1 MAGGGG
7 DTIGPAG
14 ERRGGVIRGGRPGS
28 GRAEFCHATARAR
41 IGENPSNWTAKEQGT
56 AVTERN
62 SGTILDG
69 KYEILDRLAAGGM
82 GEIWRAR
89 HVHLQELRVIK
100 ILRADRATD
109 PHALQRFAQ
118 EARIA
123 TQIKHPNVAILY
135 DFSRL
140 PDGSFYMVS
149 EHIEGE
155 HVHQWLKA
163 HGVFPLPL
171 AVDLGIQTLRGL
183 EAIHAAGVIHRD
195 ISPDNMMITRDR
207 RGRYQLKLID
217 LGLAKNLEVQSG
229 LEITQAGI
237 FMGKL
242 MYCSPEQAGAIKD
255 APLDHR
261 SDLYSFAAV
270 LYEMIT
276 GLPPFDSENQH
287 GFVFKRLTEPP
298 MPLIGRNP
306 QVRVPQELNDL
317 VLKGLEKDRER
328 RFPDAI
334 SFLQALVRMA
344 EQLRQVATQ
353 EIEVPAAARGAVRV
367 EAASSPRPAS
377 RSGSVSEL
385 SREERIDLLAQIER
399 AAKKVSES
407 SRLVEL
413 ANQAV
418 VAGRYDDAAGLV
430 TQLEAV
436 APRNPAVA
444 ELRERLAAVG
454 KALAQPAARPQVTPV
469 APPAAV
475 PAPAPAAAPVP
486 PAARPSRTADIVLPA
501 AAQIPTAPAETAAPA
516 APAAPVRPA
525 PAARPAAPEPTAEQR
540 EIAAKSAEAER
551 LLVKYL
557 QENKQSLASFALE
570 TLLELE
576 PHHPRRELFASA
588 IQIMGEERGKMEIA
602 GGILAEGRDALL
614 HGDLAAARKRLEQ
627 LEKSDPTLQLAEA
640 LRASIATAEQ
650 QAASAAAVDRRRENL
665 ESLLESHRLDEA
677 ERELQRLS
685 ATGLAKVS
693 VETYRLRIADI
704 AALAE
709 RDSRAHEFER
719 QYKEKVQA
727 RDWFAARDVVLEF
740 ERAIPDS
747 PRPTLLFN
755 EISRLEEVHRRQQG
769 IEQGVLQLEGYLRQK
784 KRPEAELAF
793 KILLQMDPEYPRR
806 SEFETRIQNMPR

>member
-1 MAGGGG
+1 M
-7 DTIGPAG
+7 
-14 ERRGGVIRGGRPGS
+14 
-28 GRAEFCHATARAR
+28 
-41 IGENPSNWTAKEQGT
+41 
-56 AVTERN
+56 TERN

-155 HVHQWLKA
+155 HVHDWLKTN
-163 HGVFPLPL
+163 GVFPLPL

-207 RGRYQLKLID
+207 RGRYQMKLID
-217 LGLAKNLEVQSG
+217 LGLAKNLEVQAG

-276 GLPPFDSENQH
+276 GKPPFDSENQH

-298 MPLIGRNP
+298 QPLIGRNP

-317 VLKGLEKDRER
+317 VLRGLEKDRDLR
-328 RFPDAI
+328 YPDAL
-334 SFLQALVRMA
+334 SFLQALVHMA

-353 EIEVPAAARGAVRV
+353 EIELPALARSSAKP
-367 EAASSPRPAS
+367 APASSPRPTS
-377 RSGSVSEL
+377 RTGSASEL

-407 SRLVEL
+407 SRLADL
-413 ANQAV
+413 AQQAF
-418 VAGRYDDAAGLV
+418 AARRYDDAAALV
-430 TQLEAV
+430 TQLESV
-436 APRNPAVA
+436 SPRNPAVA
-444 ELRERLAAVG
+444 QLKEQLAEVG
-454 KALAQPAARPQVTPV
+454 KAFSALPAKPGAASRGV
-469 APPAAV
+469 APAPTPAIAPIPV
-475 PAPAPAAAPVP
+475 QSTAAPAPPPAQSTAPAPAP
-486 PAARPSRTADIVLPA
+486 R
-501 AAQIPTAPAETAAPA
+501 
-516 APAAPVRPA
+516 AAPVRPVHT
-525 PAARPAAPEPTAEQR
+525 EPTTEQR
-540 EIAAKSAEAER
+540 EHAAKVAEAER

-570 TLLELE
+570 TLVELD
-576 PHHPRRELFASA
+576 PHHPRRDLFARA
-588 IQIMGEERGKMEIA
+588 VGIMGEERGKMEIA
-602 GGILAEGRDALL
+602 GAILAEGRDAVL
-614 HGDLAAARKRLEQ
+614 HGDLVAARRKLDQ
-627 LEKSDPTLQLAEA
+627 LEKSDPTLQLSEA
-640 LRASIATAEQ
+640 LRTSIQSAEH
-650 QAASAAAVDRRRENL
+650 QAASDAAVDRRRDNL
-665 ESLLESHRLDEA
+665 ESLLEAHRLEEA
-677 ERELQRLS
+677 ERELVRLS

-693 VETYRLRIADI
+693 VENYRLRIADI

-709 RDSRAHEFER
+709 RESKSQEFER
-719 QYKEKVQA
+719 LYKEKVQA
-727 RDWFAARDVVLEF
+727 RDWYAARNVVLDF
-740 ERAIPDS
+740 GRTVPDS

-769 IEQGVLQLEGYLRQK
+769 IEQGVLQLENFLRLK
-784 KRPEAELAF
+784 KRAEAELAF
-793 KILLQMDPEYPRR
+793 KIVLQMDPDYPRR
-806 SEFETRIQNMPR
+806 AEFEARIQSLLR

>member
-1 MAGGGG
+1 M
-7 DTIGPAG
+7 
-14 ERRGGVIRGGRPGS
+14 
-28 GRAEFCHATARAR
+28 
-41 IGENPSNWTAKEQGT
+41 
-56 AVTERN
+56 TERN

-155 HVHQWLKA
+155 NVHEWLKA

-171 AVDLGIQTLRGL
+171 AVDLGIQALRGL

-207 RGRYQLKLID
+207 RGRYQMKLID
-217 LGLAKNLEVQSG
+217 LGLAKNLEVQAG

-276 GLPPFDSENQH
+276 GKPPFDSENQH

-298 MPLIGRNP
+298 QPLIGRNP

-317 VLKGLEKDRER
+317 VLRGLEKDRELR
-328 RFPDAI
+328 YPDAL
-334 SFLQALVRMA
+334 SFLQALVHMA

-353 EIEVPAAARGAVRV
+353 EIELPAVARSSAKP
-367 EAASSPRPAS
+367 APASSPRPTS
-377 RSGSVSEL
+377 RSGSASEL

-407 SRLVEL
+407 SRLADL
-413 ANQAV
+413 AKQAF
-418 VAGRYDDAAGLV
+418 AARRYDDAAALV

-436 APRNPAVA
+436 SPRNPAVA
-444 ELRERLAAVG
+444 QLKAQLAEVG
-454 KALAQPAARPQVTPV
+454 KAFSALPAKPGAAARGVT
-469 APPAAV
+469 
-475 PAPAPAAAPVP
+475 PAPAPLAERAVAPT
-486 PAARPSRTADIVLPA
+486 PAPLPV
-501 AAQIPTAPAETAAPA
+501 PTAPLASIAPITPIPVQPIAAPR
-516 APAAPVRPA
+516 AAPVRPV
-525 PAARPAAPEPTAEQR
+525 PTEPTTEQR
-540 EIAAKSAEAER
+540 EHAAKVAEAER

-570 TLLELE
+570 TLVELD
-576 PHHPRRELFASA
+576 PHHPRRDLFARA
-588 IQIMGEERGKMEIA
+588 VGIMGEERGKMEIA
-602 GGILAEGRDALL
+602 GAILAEGRDAVL
-614 HGDLAAARKRLEQ
+614 HGDLVAARRKLDQ
-627 LEKSDPTLQLAEA
+627 LEKSDPTLQLSEA
-640 LRASIATAEQ
+640 LRNSIQSAEH
-650 QAASAAAVDRRRENL
+650 QAASDAAVDRRRDNL
-665 ESLLESHRLDEA
+665 ESLLEARRLEEA
-677 ERELQRLS
+677 ERELARLS

-693 VETYRLRIADI
+693 VENYRLRIADI

-709 RDSRAHEFER
+709 RESKSQEFER
-719 QYKEKVQA
+719 LYKEKVQA
-727 RDWFAARDVVLEF
+727 KDWYAARNVVLDFGRTVPE
-740 ERAIPDS
+740 S

-769 IEQGVLQLEGYLRQK
+769 IEQGVLQLENFLRLR
-784 KRPEAELAF
+784 KRAEAELAF
-793 KILLQMDPEYPRR
+793 KIVLQMDPEYPRR
-806 SEFETRIQNMPR
+806 AEFEARIHNLLR

>member
-1 MAGGGG
+1 M
-7 DTIGPAG
+7 
-14 ERRGGVIRGGRPGS
+14 
-28 GRAEFCHATARAR
+28 
-41 IGENPSNWTAKEQGT
+41 
-56 AVTERN
+56 TERN

-155 HVHQWLKA
+155 HVHDWLKT

-207 RGRYQLKLID
+207 RGRYQMKLID
-217 LGLAKNLEVQSG
+217 LGLAKNLEAQAG

-276 GLPPFDSENQH
+276 GKPPFDSENQH

-298 MPLIGRNP
+298 QPLIGRNP

-317 VLKGLEKDRER
+317 VLRGLEKDREL
-328 RFPDAI
+328 RFPDALT
-334 SFLQALVRMA
+334 FLQALVRMA

-353 EIEVPAAARGAVRV
+353 EIPLPALAKGVVKPAPT
-367 EAASSPRPAS
+367 SSPRPAS
-377 RSGSVSEL
+377 RPGSASEL
-385 SREERIDLLAQIER
+385 SREERIDLLAQIDR
-399 AAKKVSES
+399 AAKKVSEA
-407 SRLVEL
+407 SRLADL
-413 ANQAV
+413 ARQAF
-418 VAGRYDDAAGLV
+418 AARRYDDAAGLV
-430 TQLEAV
+430 TQLESV

-444 ELRERLAAVG
+444 ELKEQLAEVG
-454 KALAQPAARPQVTPV
+454 KAFSTPSARPAAPAPLPATAVTAATVTPAAAAV
-469 APPAAV
+469 PPPAA
-475 PAPAPAAAPVP
+475 PAPLAP
-486 PAARPSRTADIVLPA
+486 ARPSRTAEIEVPVRPA
-501 AAQIPTAPAETAAPA
+501 AAPA
-516 APAAPVRPA
+516 AAAPSAPA
-525 PAARPAAPEPTAEQR
+525 PPAIRPLPSRPVPAELSTEER
-540 EIAAKSAEAER
+540 ERAAKIAEAER

-557 QENKQSLASFALE
+557 QENRQSLASFALE
-570 TLLELE
+570 TLVELD
-576 PHHPRRELFASA
+576 PQHPRRDLFASA
-588 IQIMGEERGKMEIA
+588 IQIMGEERGAMEIA
-602 GGILAEGRDALL
+602 GAILKEGQDAVL
-614 HGDLAAARKRLEQ
+614 HGDLVVARRKLEQ
-627 LEKSDPTLQLAEA
+627 LEKADPTTQLAES
-640 LRASIATAEQ
+640 LRSAIQGAEQ
-650 QAASAAAVDRRRENL
+650 TAATDAALGRRRDNL

-685 ATGLAKVS
+685 ASGLAKVS

-709 RDSRAHEFER
+709 RDAKAQEFER
-719 QYKEKVQA
+719 LYKEKVQA
-727 RDWFAARDVVLEF
+727 RDWYAARDVVLEF
-740 ERAIPDS
+740 ERSIPDS
-747 PRPTLLFN
+747 PRPTLLYN

-769 IEQGVLQLEGYLRQK
+769 IEQGVQQLETFLRQK
-784 KRPEAELAF
+784 KRAEAELAF
-793 KILLQMDPEYPRR
+793 KILLQMDPGYPRR
-806 SEFETRIQNMPR
+806 AEFENRIQSLPR

>member
-1 MAGGGG
+1 M
-7 DTIGPAG
+7 
-14 ERRGGVIRGGRPGS
+14 
-28 GRAEFCHATARAR
+28 
-41 IGENPSNWTAKEQGT
+41 N
-56 AVTERN
+56 ERN

-155 HVHQWLKA
+155 HVHDWLKT
-163 HGVFPLPL
+163 HGVFPVPL

-207 RGRYQLKLID
+207 RGRYSVKLID
-217 LGLAKNLEVQSG
+217 LGLAKTLEVQAG

-276 GLPPFDSENQH
+276 GKPPFDSENQH

-298 MPLIGRNP
+298 QPLIGRNP
-306 QVRVPQELNDL
+306 QVKVPQELNDL
-317 VLKGLEKDRER
+317 VLKGLEKDRELR
-328 RFPDAI
+328 YPDAL
-334 SFLQALVRMA
+334 SFLQALVRIA

-353 EIEVPAAARGAVRV
+353 EIEVPPGAKSPRPAVP
-367 EAASSPRPAS
+367 APQSSPRPTS
-377 RSGSVSEL
+377 RSGSSNEL

-407 SRLVEL
+407 SRLADL
-413 ANQAV
+413 ATQAF
-418 VAGRYDDAAGLV
+418 AGRRYDDAAALV

-436 APRNPAVA
+436 SPRNPKVAQLKDQLAEVGKTLSPAPERPVAARERAVA
-444 ELRERLAAVG
+444 ESAPPPAA
-454 KALAQPAARPQVTPV
+454 APAARQ
-469 APPAAV
+469 APSP
-475 PAPAPAAAPVP
+475 PAPAPAPAPPASPSPAPRAAP
-486 PAARPSRTADIVLPA
+486 ARPSP
-501 AAQIPTAPAETAAPA
+501 
-516 APAAPVRPA
+516 
-525 PAARPAAPEPTAEQR
+525 PEPSVAER
-540 EIAAKSAEAER
+540 EQAAKIAEAER

-570 TLLELE
+570 TLLELD
-576 PHHPRRELFASA
+576 PYHPRRDLFARA
-588 IQIMGEERGKMEIA
+588 VNIMGEERGKMEIA
-602 GGILAEGRDALL
+602 RAILSEGRDAVL
-614 HGDLAAARKRLEQ
+614 HGDLAAARRRLEQ
-627 LEKSDPTLQLAEA
+627 LEKSDPTLQLSEA
-640 LRASIATAEQ
+640 LRSSIQTAEQ
-650 QAASAAAVDRRRENL
+650 QAASDAAVDRRRENL
-665 ESLLESHRLDEA
+665 EALLESHRLDEA
-677 ERELQRLS
+677 EKELARLS
-685 ATGLAKVS
+685 ATGLARVS
-693 VETYRLRIADI
+693 VENYRLRIADI

-709 RDSRAHEFER
+709 RDAKAHEFER
-719 QYKEKVQA
+719 LYKEKIQA
-727 RDWFAARDVVLEF
+727 KDWYAARNVVLDF
-740 ERAIPDS
+740 ERTIPDS

-755 EISRLEEVHRRQQG
+755 EVSRLEDVHRRQQG
-769 IEQGVLQLEGYLRQK
+769 IEQGVQQLEGFLRLK
-784 KRPEAELAF
+784 KRAEAELAF
-793 KILLQMDPEYPRR
+793 KILVQMDPEYARR
-806 SEFETRIQNMPR
+806 AEFESRISNLPR

>member
-1 MAGGGG
+1 M
-7 DTIGPAG
+7 
-14 ERRGGVIRGGRPGS
+14 
-28 GRAEFCHATARAR
+28 
-41 IGENPSNWTAKEQGT
+41 
-56 AVTERN
+56 TERN

-155 HVHQWLKA
+155 HVHDWLKT

-207 RGRYQLKLID
+207 RGRYQVKLID
-217 LGLAKNLEVQSG
+217 LGLAKNLEAQAG

-276 GLPPFDSENQH
+276 GRPPFDSENQH

-298 MPLIGRNP
+298 IPLIGRNP

-334 SFLQALVRMA
+334 TFLQALVRMA
-344 EQLRQVATQ
+344 EALRQVATQ
-353 EIEVPAAARGAVRV
+353 EIEVPSAARIAARI
-367 EAASSPRPAS
+367 EPASSPRPTS
-377 RSGSVSEL
+377 RTGSASEL

-407 SRLVEL
+407 SRLAEL
-413 ANQAV
+413 ATQAFA
-418 VAGRYDDAAGLV
+418 AGRYDDAAGLV
-430 TQLEAV
+430 TQLESV

-444 ELRERLAAVG
+444 QLREQLAAVG
-454 KALAQPAARPQVTPV
+454 KALATPAARP
-469 APPAAV
+469 APAAPAV
-475 PAPAPAAAPVP
+475 AATAAAPAPAPP
-486 PAARPSRTADIVLPA
+486 RPSRTADTVLP
-501 AAQIPTAPAETAAPA
+501 TSAPVAPVAVAAPA
-516 APAAPVRPA
+516 APPARPV
-525 PAARPAAPEPTAEQR
+525 PAARPAPAEPTAEQR
-540 EIAAKSAEAER
+540 ELAAKAAEAER

-570 TLLELE
+570 TLLEIE
-576 PHHPRRELFASA
+576 PHHPRRDLFASA

-602 GGILAEGRDALL
+602 GGILAEGRDAVL
-614 HGDLAAARKRLEQ
+614 HGDLAAARKKLEQ
-627 LEKSDPTLQLAEA
+627 LEKSDPTLQLSEA
-640 LRASIATAEQ
+640 LRASILTAEQ
-650 QAASAAAVDRRRENL
+650 QAASVAAVDRRRDNL
-665 ESLLESHRLDEA
+665 ETLLDAHRLDEA

-709 RDSRAHEFER
+709 RDSKAHDFER

-727 RDWFAARDVVLEF
+727 RDWYAARDIVLEF

-769 IEQGVLQLEGYLRQK
+769 IEQGVQQLEGYLRLK
-784 KRPEAELAF
+784 KRAEAELAF

-806 SEFETRIQNMPR
+806 SEFETRIQNLPR

>member
-1 MAGGGG
+1 M
-7 DTIGPAG
+7 
-14 ERRGGVIRGGRPGS
+14 
-28 GRAEFCHATARAR
+28 
-41 IGENPSNWTAKEQGT
+41 
-56 AVTERN
+56 TERN

-155 HVHQWLKA
+155 HVHDWLKT

-207 RGRYQLKLID
+207 RGRYQMKLID
-217 LGLAKNLEVQSG
+217 LGLAKNLEAQAG

-276 GLPPFDSENQH
+276 GKPPFDSENQH

-298 MPLIGRNP
+298 IPLIGRNP
-306 QVRVPQELNDL
+306 QLRVPQELNDL
-317 VLKGLEKDRER
+317 VLKGLEKDREL

-334 SFLQALVRMA
+334 TFLQALVRMA

-353 EIEVPAAARGAVRV
+353 EIEVPAGVRSAARPPAS
-367 EAASSPRPAS
+367 SSPRPTS
-377 RSGSVSEL
+377 RTGSASEL

-407 SRLVEL
+407 SRLAEL
-413 ANQAV
+413 ASQAFA
-418 VAGRYDDAAGLV
+418 AGRYDDAAGLV
-430 TQLEAV
+430 TQLESV

-444 ELRERLAAVG
+444 RLKEQLADVG
-454 KALAQPAARPQVTPV
+454 RGLKAPAAKPPS
-469 APPAAV
+469 APPA
-475 PAPAPAAAPVP
+475 PPAPAAASAP
-486 PAARPSRTADIVLPA
+486 ARPSRTADIALPPPVTPA
-501 AAQIPTAPAETAAPA
+501 VPPAPAVRTPPA
-516 APAAPVRPA
+516 RPA
-525 PAARPAAPEPTAEQR
+525 PAEPTSEQR
-540 EIAAKSAEAER
+540 EHAAKAAEAER

-570 TLLELE
+570 TLIELE

-588 IQIMGEERGKMEIA
+588 IRIMGEERGKMEIA
-602 GGILAEGRDALL
+602 GAILAEGRDALL
-614 HGDLAAARKRLEQ
+614 HGDLAAARKKLEQ
-627 LEKSDPTLQLAEA
+627 LEKSDPTLQLSEA
-640 LRASIATAEQ
+640 LRASIQTAEQ
-650 QAASAAAVDRRRENL
+650 QAATEAALDRRRENL
-665 ESLLESHRLDEA
+665 EALLESHRLEEA
-677 ERELQRLS
+677 ERELARLS
-685 ATGLAKVS
+685 SSGLARVS
-693 VETYRLRIADI
+693 VENYRLRIADI

-709 RDSRAHEFER
+709 RDSKSHEFER
-719 QYKEKVQA
+719 AYKEKVQA
-727 RDWFAARDVVLEF
+727 RDWYAAREIVLEF

-769 IEQGVLQLEGYLRQK
+769 IEQGVQQLENYLRLK
-784 KRPEAELAF
+784 KRSEAELAF

-806 SEFETRIQNMPR
+806 AEFETRIQSLPR

>member
-1 MAGGGG
+1 MT
-7 DTIGPAG
+7 D
-14 ERRGGVIRGGRPGS
+14 
-28 GRAEFCHATARAR
+28 
-41 IGENPSNWTAKEQGT
+41 
-56 AVTERN
+56 RN

-155 HVHQWLKA
+155 HVHEWLKA
-163 HGVFPLPL
+163 RGVFPLPL

-207 RGRYQLKLID
+207 RGRYQMKLID
-217 LGLAKNLEVQSG
+217 LGLAKNLEANSS

-276 GLPPFDSENQH
+276 GKPPFDSENQH
-287 GFVFKRLTEPP
+287 GFVFKRLTEPAQ
-298 MPLIGRNP
+298 PLIGRNP
-306 QVRVPQELNDL
+306 DVRVPHALNEL
-317 VLKGLEKDRER
+317 VLRGLEKDRDKR
-328 RFPDAI
+328 YPDAI
-334 SFLQALVRMA
+334 SFLHALVHIA

-353 EIEVPAAARGAVRV
+353 EVDIPAAMRNARPPGAVSPPAPA
-367 EAASSPRPAS
+367 ESASPPRDSS
-377 RSGSVSEL
+377 RSGSASEL

-399 AAKKVSES
+399 AARKVSES
-407 SRLVEL
+407 ARLAEL
-413 ANQAV
+413 AGQAFA
-418 VAGRYDDAAGLV
+418 AGRYDDAATLV
-430 TQLEAV
+430 SQLEAV
-436 APRNPAVA
+436 SPRNPAVA
-444 ELRERLAAVG
+444 QIREQLARLG
-454 KALAQPAARPQVTPV
+454 RTPLS
-469 APPAAV
+469 PYD
-475 PAPAPAAAPVP
+475 APAAGSSTPVP
-486 PAARPSRTADIVLPA
+486 PAVAAAIRPA
-501 AAQIPTAPAETAAPA
+501 AAQPSALVFSPA
-516 APAAPVRPA
+516 AIPPTTASRVAPGRPVQ
-525 PAARPAAPEPTAEQR
+525 PELSVEER
-540 EIAAKSAEAER
+540 ELAAKVSEAEK

-570 TLLELE
+570 TLVELS
-576 PHHPRRELFASA
+576 PHHPRRELFERA
-588 IQIMGEERGKMEIA
+588 IGIMGEERGKLKIA
-602 GGILAEGRDALL
+602 SALLAEGRDAVLR
-614 HGDLAAARKRLEQ
+614 GDLTAARRKLEQ
-627 LEKSDPTLQLAEA
+627 LEKSDPTSQLSEA
-640 LRASIATAEQ
+640 LRSAIQSAEDV
-650 QAASAAAVDRRRENL
+650 AASVAAVDRRRDNL
-665 ESLLESHRLDEA
+665 ETLMDSHRLDEA
-677 ERELQRLS
+677 ERELERLS

-704 AALAE
+704 ASLAE
-709 RDSRAHEFER
+709 RDVKAQEFER
-719 QYKEKVQA
+719 LYKEKVQA
-727 RDWFAARDVVLEF
+727 RDWYAARDVVLDF

-769 IEQGVLQLEGYLRQK
+769 IEQGVQQLEHFLRQK
-784 KRPEAELAF
+784 RRPEAELAF
-793 KILLQMDPEYPRR
+793 KILVQMDPAYARR
-806 SEFETRIQNMPR
+806 AEFESRIASLPR

>member
-1 MAGGGG
+1 M
-7 DTIGPAG
+7 
-14 ERRGGVIRGGRPGS
+14 
-28 GRAEFCHATARAR
+28 
-41 IGENPSNWTAKEQGT
+41 
-56 AVTERN
+56 TERN

-109 PHALQRFAQ
+109 PHALQRVAQ

-155 HVHQWLKA
+155 NVHEWLKA

-171 AVDLGIQTLRGL
+171 AVDLGIQALRGL

-207 RGRYQLKLID
+207 RGRYQMKLID
-217 LGLAKNLEVQSG
+217 LGLAKNLEVQAG

-276 GLPPFDSENQH
+276 GKPPFDSENQH

-298 MPLIGRNP
+298 QPLIGRNP

-317 VLKGLEKDRER
+317 VLRGLEKDREL
-328 RFPDAI
+328 RFPDALT
-334 SFLQALVRMA
+334 FLQALVRMA

-353 EIEVPAAARGAVRV
+353 EIELPGLAKGPAKPQPT
-367 EAASSPRPAS
+367 SSPRPTT
-377 RSGSVSEL
+377 RSGSASEL
-385 SREERIDLLAQIER
+385 SREERSDLLAQIER

-407 SRLVEL
+407 SRLADL
-413 ANQAV
+413 ATQAF
-418 VAGRYDDAAGLV
+418 AAQRYDDAAALV
-430 TQLEAV
+430 TQLESV

-444 ELRERLAAVG
+444 QLKEQLAEVG
-454 KALAQPAARPQVTPV
+454 KGLSLQPSRK
-469 APPAAV
+469 
-475 PAPAPAAAPVP
+475 APAPAALPVAPTP
-486 PAARPSRTADIVLPA
+486 PRPSRTAEIDVPPRPA
-501 AAQIPTAPAETAAPA
+501 AAAAAVAPPAPEPAVSAAPA
-516 APAAPVRPA
+516 VRAPAPRPVQA
-525 PAARPAAPEPTAEQR
+525 EPTTEQR
-540 EIAAKSAEAER
+540 EHAAKVAEAER

-557 QENKQSLASFALE
+557 QENKQSLAAFALE
-570 TLLELE
+570 TLVELDSH
-576 PHHPRRELFASA
+576 PPRRELFASA
-588 IQIMGEERGKMEIA
+588 IRIMGEERGKMEIA
-602 GGILAEGRDALL
+602 GAILAEGRDALL
-614 HGDLAAARKRLEQ
+614 HSDLVAARRKLEQ
-627 LEKSDPTLQLAEA
+627 LEKADPTMQLAEA
-640 LRASIATAEQ
+640 LRNSIETAEQ
-650 QAASAAAVDRRRENL
+650 QAASVAAVDRRRDNL
-665 ESLLESHRLDEA
+665 ESLLESHRLEEA
-677 ERELQRLS
+677 ERELARLS

-693 VETYRLRIADI
+693 VESYRLRIADI
-704 AALAE
+704 AALAA
-709 RDSRAHEFER
+709 RDARAQEFER
-719 QYKEKVQA
+719 AYKEKVQA
-727 RDWFAARDVVLEF
+727 RDWYAARDIVLDF
-740 ERAIPDS
+740 EHSIPDS

-769 IEQGVLQLEGYLRQK
+769 IEQGVQQLENYLRLK
-784 KRPEAELAF
+784 KRAEAELAF
-793 KILLQMDPEYPRR
+793 KIVLQMDPEYPRR
-806 SEFETRIQNMPR
+806 AEFENRIQSLPR

>member
-1 MAGGGG
+1 M
-7 DTIGPAG
+7 
-14 ERRGGVIRGGRPGS
+14 
-28 GRAEFCHATARAR
+28 
-41 IGENPSNWTAKEQGT
+41 
-56 AVTERN
+56 TERN

-82 GEIWRAR
+82 GEVWRAR
-89 HVHLQELRVIK
+89 HVHLHELRVIK

-155 HVHQWLKA
+155 NVHEWLKA

-195 ISPDNMMITRDR
+195 ISPDNLMITRDR
-207 RGRYQLKLID
+207 RGRYMTKLID
-217 LGLAKNLEVQSG
+217 LGLAKNLEVQAG

-276 GLPPFDSENQH
+276 GKPPFDSENQH

-298 MPLIGRNP
+298 QPLIGRNP

-328 RFPDAI
+328 RYPDAI
-334 SFLQALVRMA
+334 SFLQALVQMA
-344 EQLRQVATQ
+344 ERLRQVATQ
-353 EIEVPAAARGAVRV
+353 EIELPALAKSPAKSPAKAAPT
-367 EAASSPRPAS
+367 SSPRPTS
-377 RSGSVSEL
+377 RSGSSSEL
-385 SREERIDLLAQIER
+385 SREERIDLLAQIDR
-399 AAKKVSES
+399 AAKKVSETT
-407 SRLVEL
+407 RLADL
-413 ANQAV
+413 ATQAF
-418 VAGRYDDAAGLV
+418 ANRRYDDAAAFV
-430 TQLEAV
+430 IQLESV
-436 APRNPAVA
+436 SPRNPAVA
-444 ELRERLAAVG
+444 LLKSQLAGVG
-454 KALAQPAARPQVTPV
+454 KAIAPARSAA
-469 APPAAV
+469 APPIG
-475 PAPAPAAAPVP
+475 APAPAAAPAPVSP
-486 PAARPSRTADIVLPA
+486 
-501 AAQIPTAPAETAAPA
+501 APAPQSPAPRAAPA
-516 APAAPVRPA
+516 RPA
-525 PAARPAAPEPTAEQR
+525 PPEPTVAQR
-540 EIAAKSAEAER
+540 EQAAKAAEAER

-557 QENKQSLASFALE
+557 QENKQSLAAFALE
-570 TLLELE
+570 TLVELD
-576 PHHPRRELFASA
+576 PYHPRRELFARA
-588 IQIMGEERGKMEIA
+588 INIMGEEREKMEIA
-602 GGILAEGRDALL
+602 GSILAEGRDAVL
-614 HGDLAAARKRLEQ
+614 HGDLQAARRKLEQ
-627 LEKSDPTLQLAEA
+627 LEKSDPTLQLSEA
-640 LRASIATAEQ
+640 LRTSIQSAEQ
-650 QAASAAAVDRRRENL
+650 QAASVAAVDRRRDNL
-665 ESLLESHRLDEA
+665 ETLLEAHRLEEA
-677 ERELQRLS
+677 ERELARLS

-709 RDSRAHEFER
+709 REAKAQEFER
-719 QYKEKVQA
+719 LYKEKVQA
-727 RDWFAARDVVLEF
+727 RDWYAARDIVLDF
-740 ERAIPDS
+740 ERSIPDS

-769 IEQGVLQLEGYLRQK
+769 IEQGVQQLENYLRQK

-793 KILLQMDPEYPRR
+793 KILVQMDPEYARR
-806 SEFETRIQNMPR
+806 AEFEKRISTLPR

>member
-1 MAGGGG
+1 M
-7 DTIGPAG
+7 
-14 ERRGGVIRGGRPGS
+14 
-28 GRAEFCHATARAR
+28 
-41 IGENPSNWTAKEQGT
+41 
-56 AVTERN
+56 TERN

-155 HVHQWLKA
+155 HVHDWLKT

-207 RGRYQLKLID
+207 RGRYLMKLID
-217 LGLAKNLEVQSG
+217 LGLAKNLEAQAG

-276 GLPPFDSENQH
+276 GRPPFDSENQH

-298 MPLIGRNP
+298 QPLIGRNP
-306 QVRVPQELNDL
+306 AVRVPQELNDL
-317 VLKGLEKDRER
+317 VLKGLEKDRDL
-328 RFPDAI
+328 RFPDALT
-334 SFLQALVRMA
+334 FLQALVKMA

-353 EIEVPAAARGAVRV
+353 EIEVPAAVRS
-367 EAASSPRPAS
+367 AAKLPPSSSPRPTS
-377 RSGSVSEL
+377 RTGSASEL

-407 SRLVEL
+407 SRLADL
-413 ANQAV
+413 ATQAF
-418 VAGRYDDAAGLV
+418 AARRYDDAAALV
-430 TQLEAV
+430 TQLEAI
-436 APRNPAVA
+436 APRNPTVA
-444 ELRERLAAVG
+444 QLREQLADVG
-454 KALAQPAARPQVTPV
+454 KGLSTPPGSAARPAT
-469 APPAAV
+469 
-475 PAPAPAAAPVP
+475 PAPAPPTP
-486 PAARPSRTADIVLPA
+486 PRPSRTADIVVPPPA
-501 AAQIPTAPAETAAPA
+501 APASVAAAAPA
-516 APAAPVRPA
+516 APAAPAP
-525 PAARPAAPEPTAEQR
+525 PAARPAPARPGPAEPTPEQR
-540 EIAAKSAEAER
+540 ELAAKSAEAER

-570 TLLELE
+570 TLIELE

-588 IQIMGEERGKMEIA
+588 IKIMGEERGKMEIA
-602 GGILAEGRDALL
+602 GAILSEGRDAVL
-614 HGDLAAARKRLEQ
+614 HGDLTAARRKLEQ
-627 LEKSDPTLQLAEA
+627 LEKSDPTMQLSEA
-640 LRASIATAEQ
+640 LRASIQTAEQ
-650 QAASAAAVDRRRENL
+650 QAASVAAVDRRRDNL
-665 ESLLESHRLDEA
+665 ESLLEAHRLEEA

-709 RDSRAHEFER
+709 RDAKAQEFER
-719 QYKEKVQA
+719 AYKEKVQA
-727 RDWFAARDVVLEF
+727 RNWYAARDIVLEF
-740 ERAIPDS
+740 ERTIPDS

-769 IEQGVLQLEGYLRQK
+769 IEQGVQQLEGYLRQK
-784 KRPEAELAF
+784 KRSEAELAL

-806 SEFETRIQNMPR
+806 AEFEGKIQSLPR

>member
-1 MAGGGG
+1 M
-7 DTIGPAG
+7 
-14 ERRGGVIRGGRPGS
+14 
-28 GRAEFCHATARAR
+28 
-41 IGENPSNWTAKEQGT
+41 
-56 AVTERN
+56 TERN

-155 HVHQWLKA
+155 HVHDWLKT

-207 RGRYQLKLID
+207 RGRYQMKLID
-217 LGLAKNLEVQSG
+217 LGLAKNLEAQAG

-276 GLPPFDSENQH
+276 GKPPFDSENQH

-298 MPLIGRNP
+298 IPLIGRNP

-317 VLKGLEKDRER
+317 VLKGLEKDREL

-334 SFLQALVRMA
+334 TFLQALVRMA

-353 EIEVPAAARGAVRV
+353 EIEVPAGVRSAARPPAS
-367 EAASSPRPAS
+367 SSPRPTS
-377 RSGSVSEL
+377 RTGSASEL

-407 SRLVEL
+407 SRLAEL
-413 ANQAV
+413 ASQAFA
-418 VAGRYDDAAGLV
+418 AGRYDDAAGLV
-430 TQLEAV
+430 TQLESV

-444 ELRERLAAVG
+444 RLKEQLADVG
-454 KALAQPAARPQVTPV
+454 RGLQAPAAKPPS
-469 APPAAV
+469 AP
-475 PAPAPAAAPVP
+475 PAPAPAAAPAP
-486 PAARPSRTADIVLPA
+486 ARPSRTADIVLPPPVTPA
-501 AAQIPTAPAETAAPA
+501 VAPAPA
-516 APAAPVRPA
+516 VRTPPARPA
-525 PAARPAAPEPTAEQR
+525 PAEPTSEQR
-540 EIAAKSAEAER
+540 EHAAKAAEAER

-570 TLLELE
+570 TLIELE

-588 IQIMGEERGKMEIA
+588 IRIMGEERGKMEIA
-602 GGILAEGRDALL
+602 GAILAEGRDALL
-614 HGDLAAARKRLEQ
+614 HGDLAAARKKLEQ
-627 LEKSDPTLQLAEA
+627 LEKSDPTLQLSEA
-640 LRASIATAEQ
+640 LRASIQTAEQ
-650 QAASAAAVDRRRENL
+650 QAATEAALDRRRENL
-665 ESLLESHRLDEA
+665 EALLESHRLEEA
-677 ERELQRLS
+677 ERELARLS
-685 ATGLAKVS
+685 SSGLARVS
-693 VETYRLRIADI
+693 VENYRLRIADI

-709 RDSRAHEFER
+709 RDSKSHEFER
-719 QYKEKVQA
+719 AYKEKVQA
-727 RDWFAARDVVLEF
+727 RDWYAAREIVLEF

-769 IEQGVLQLEGYLRQK
+769 IEQGVQQLENYLRLK
-784 KRPEAELAF
+784 KRSEAELAF

-806 SEFETRIQNMPR
+806 AEFETRIQSLPR

>member
-1 MAGGGG
+1 M
-7 DTIGPAG
+7 
-14 ERRGGVIRGGRPGS
+14 
-28 GRAEFCHATARAR
+28 
-41 IGENPSNWTAKEQGT
+41 
-56 AVTERN
+56 TERN

-155 HVHQWLKA
+155 HVHDWLKT

-207 RGRYQLKLID
+207 RGRYQVKLID
-217 LGLAKNLEVQSG
+217 LGLAKNLEAAAG

-276 GLPPFDSENQH
+276 GRPPFDSENQH

-298 MPLIGRNP
+298 QPLIGRNP
-306 QVRVPQELNDL
+306 AVRVPQELNAI
-317 VLKGLEKDRER
+317 VLRGLEKDREL
-328 RFPDAI
+328 RFPDAL
-334 SFLQALVRMA
+334 SFLQALVHMA

-353 EIEVPAAARGAVRV
+353 EIEVPPAVRS
-367 EAASSPRPAS
+367 AAKAQAQAHALAQGQPTSSPRPTT
-377 RSGSVSEL
+377 RTGSASEL

-407 SRLVEL
+407 SRLAEL
-413 ANQAV
+413 ASQAFA
-418 VAGRYDDAAGLV
+418 AGRYDDAAGLV

-444 ELRERLAAVG
+444 QLKEQLAEVG
-454 KALAQPAARPQVTPV
+454 RGLSLSPTRS
-469 APPAAV
+469 
-475 PAPAPAAAPVP
+475 APAPSAAPIAPTP
-486 PAARPSRTADIVLPA
+486 PRPSRTADSGVLPRPPA
-501 AAQIPTAPAETAAPA
+501 AAPDPSPAPTAPAPVRAAPA
-516 APAAPVRPA
+516 RPIPA
-525 PAARPAAPEPTAEQR
+525 EPTIEQR
-540 EIAAKSAEAER
+540 EHAAKVAEAER

-557 QENKQSLASFALE
+557 QENKQSLAGFALE
-570 TLLELE
+570 TLVELD
-576 PHHPRRELFASA
+576 PHHPRRELFGSA
-588 IQIMGEERGKMEIA
+588 IKIMGEERGKMEIA
-602 GGILAEGRDALL
+602 GAILTEGRDALL
-614 HGDLAAARKRLEQ
+614 HGDLSAARRKLEQ
-627 LEKSDPTLQLAEA
+627 LEKSDPTLQLSDA
-640 LRASIATAEQ
+640 LRASIETAEQ
-650 QAASAAAVDRRRENL
+650 QAASDAAVDRRRENL
-665 ESLLESHRLDEA
+665 ESLLQNHRLDEA

-685 ATGLAKVS
+685 TTGLAKVS
-693 VETYRLRIADI
+693 VENYRLRIADI

-709 RDSRAHEFER
+709 REARSHDFER
-719 QYKEKVQA
+719 QYREKVQA
-727 RDWFAARDVVLEF
+727 RDWYAARDVVLDF
-740 ERAIPDS
+740 ERAVPDS
-747 PRPTLLFN
+747 PRPALLFN

-769 IEQGVLQLEGYLRQK
+769 IEQGVMQLENFLRLR
-784 KRPEAELAF
+784 KRADAELAF
-793 KILLQMDPEYPRR
+793 KIVLQMDPEYPRR
-806 SEFETRIQNMPR
+806 AEFESRIHSLPR

>member
-1 MAGGGG
+1 M
-7 DTIGPAG
+7 
-14 ERRGGVIRGGRPGS
+14 
-28 GRAEFCHATARAR
+28 
-41 IGENPSNWTAKEQGT
+41 
-56 AVTERN
+56 TERN

-155 HVHQWLKA
+155 HVHDWLKA
-163 HGVFPLPL
+163 RGVFPLPL

-195 ISPDNMMITRDR
+195 ISPDNLMITRDR
-207 RGRYQLKLID
+207 RGRYQMKLID
-217 LGLAKNLEVQSG
+217 LGLAKNLEVQAG

-276 GLPPFDSENQH
+276 GKPPFDSENQH

-298 MPLIGRNP
+298 QPLIGRNP

-317 VLKGLEKDRER
+317 VLKGLAKDRDL
-328 RFPDAI
+328 RFPDALT
-334 SFLQALVRMA
+334 FLQALVHMA

-353 EIEVPAAARGAVRV
+353 EIALPTAATGAARPQPT
-367 EAASSPRPAS
+367 SSPRPAT
-377 RSGSVSEL
+377 RTGSASEL

-399 AAKKVSES
+399 AARKVSES
-407 SRLVEL
+407 SRLADL
-413 ANQAV
+413 ATQAF
-418 VAGRYDDAAGLV
+418 ADRRYDDAAGLV
-430 TQLEAV
+430 TQLESI

-444 ELRERLAAVG
+444 KLKGELAEVG
-454 KALAQPAARPQVTPV
+454 KGLSLPRARPAA
-469 APPAAV
+469 APAPTAPAA
-475 PAPAPAAAPVP
+475 PQAPAPAAPAVRAV
-486 PAARPSRTADIVLPA
+486 AARPVA
-501 AAQIPTAPAETAAPA
+501 A
-516 APAAPVRPA
+516 
-525 PAARPAAPEPTAEQR
+525 EPTSEQR
-540 EIAAKSAEAER
+540 EHDAKVVEAER

-557 QENKQSLASFALE
+557 QENRQSLASFALE
-570 TLLELE
+570 TLIELD
-576 PHHPRRELFASA
+576 PHHPRRELFGRAVT
-588 IQIMGEERGKMEIA
+588 IMGEERGKMEIA
-602 GGILAEGRDALL
+602 GAVLAEGRDALL
-614 HGDLAAARKRLEQ
+614 HGDLAAARRKLEQ
-627 LEKSDPTLQLAEA
+627 LEKSDPTLQLSEA
-640 LRASIATAEQ
+640 LRASIQTAEQ
-650 QAASAAAVDRRRENL
+650 EAASDAAVDRRRDNL
-665 ESLLESHRLDEA
+665 ETLLDSHRLEEA
-677 ERELQRLS
+677 ERELERLS
-685 ATGLAKVS
+685 ASGLAKVS

-709 RDSRAHEFER
+709 RDAKAHDFER

-727 RDWFAARDVVLEF
+727 RDWFAAREVVLEF
-740 ERAIPDS
+740 GRAIPES

-755 EISRLEEVHRRQQG
+755 EISRLEDVHRRQQG
-769 IEQGVLQLEGYLRQK
+769 IEQGVEQLENFLRLK

-793 KILLQMDPEYPRR
+793 KIVMQMDPEYPRR
-806 SEFETRIQNMPR
+806 AEFESRIQSLQR

>member
-1 MAGGGG
+1 M
-7 DTIGPAG
+7 
-14 ERRGGVIRGGRPGS
+14 
-28 GRAEFCHATARAR
+28 
-41 IGENPSNWTAKEQGT
+41 
-56 AVTERN
+56 TERN

-155 HVHQWLKA
+155 HVHDWLKT

-207 RGRYQLKLID
+207 RGRYQMKLID
-217 LGLAKNLEVQSG
+217 LGLAKNLEAAAG

-276 GLPPFDSENQH
+276 GKPPFDSENQH

-298 MPLIGRNP
+298 IPLIGRNP

-317 VLKGLEKDRER
+317 VLRGLEKDREL
-328 RFPDAI
+328 RFPDALT
-334 SFLQALVRMA
+334 FLQALVHMA

-353 EIEVPAAARGAVRV
+353 EIELPAAVRS
-367 EAASSPRPAS
+367 AAANPPASSPRPTS
-377 RSGSVSEL
+377 RSGSAAEL
-385 SREERIDLLAQIER
+385 SREERIDLLAQIDR

-413 ANQAV
+413 ATQAFT
-418 VAGRYDDAAGLV
+418 AGRYDDVAGLV
-430 TQLEAV
+430 TQLESV

-444 ELRERLAAVG
+444 RLRQQLADVG
-454 KALAQPAARPQVTPV
+454 KGLQSPSPKSLP
-469 APPAAV
+469 
-475 PAPAPAAAPVP
+475 PAPAPAAPATPAP
-486 PAARPSRTADIVLPA
+486 ARPSRTADIVLPLPAPPVAAPAPA
-501 AAQIPTAPAETAAPA
+501 AAPLPVAAPA
-516 APAAPVRPA
+516 ARTATARPA
-525 PAARPAAPEPTAEQR
+525 PAEPTAEQR
-540 EIAAKSAEAER
+540 ELAAKAVEAER

-557 QENKQSLASFALE
+557 QENRQSLAAFALE
-570 TLLELE
+570 TLIELE
-576 PHHPRRELFASA
+576 PHHPRRDLFASA
-588 IQIMGEERGKMEIA
+588 IRIMGEERGKMEVA
-602 GGILAEGRDALL
+602 GAILAEGRDAVL
-614 HGDLAAARKRLEQ
+614 HGDLTAARRKLEQ
-627 LEKSDPTLQLAEA
+627 LEKSDPTLQLSEA
-640 LRASIATAEQ
+640 LRASIQIAEQ
-650 QAASAAAVDRRRENL
+650 QAASDAAVDRRRENL
-665 ESLLESHRLDEA
+665 EALLDSHRLEEA

-685 ATGLAKVS
+685 ASGLAKVS
-693 VETYRLRIADI
+693 IENYRLRISDI

-709 RDSRAHEFER
+709 RDARAHEFER
-719 QYKEKVQA
+719 AYKEKVQA
-727 RDWFAARDVVLEF
+727 RDWYAARDVVLDF

-769 IEQGVLQLEGYLRQK
+769 IEQGVQQLENYLRLK
-784 KRPEAELAF
+784 KRAEAELAF
-793 KILLQMDPEYPRR
+793 KIVLQMDPEYPRR
-806 SEFETRIQNMPR
+806 AEFENRIQSLPR

>member
-1 MAGGGG
+1 M
-7 DTIGPAG
+7 
-14 ERRGGVIRGGRPGS
+14 
-28 GRAEFCHATARAR
+28 
-41 IGENPSNWTAKEQGT
+41 
-56 AVTERN
+56 TERN

-276 GLPPFDSENQH
+276 GKPPFDSENQH

-353 EIEVPAAARGAVRV
+353 EIEVPAAARSAPRV
-367 EAASSPRPAS
+367 EASSSPRPTS

-418 VAGRYDDAAGLV
+418 AAGRYDDAAGLV

-444 ELRERLAAVG
+444 DLRERLAAVG
-454 KALAQPAARPQVTPV
+454 KALAAPAARPAATPV
-469 APPAAV
+469 APPAVAPP
-475 PAPAPAAAPVP
+475 PAPSAPPAG
-486 PAARPSRTADIVLPA
+486 PAARPSRTADIVVPAPPPA
-501 AAQIPTAPAETAAPA
+501 APPA
-516 APAAPVRPA
+516 APAPPVRPA
-525 PAARPAAPEPTAEQR
+525 PAARPAPAEPTAEQR

-665 ESLLESHRLDEA
+665 EALLESHRLDEA

-709 RDSRAHEFER
+709 RDSRAHDFER

-727 RDWFAARDVVLEF
+727 RDWYGAREVVLEF

-747 PRPTLLFN
+747 PRPTLLFH

-769 IEQGVLQLEGYLRQK
+769 IEQGVQQLEGFLRLK
-784 KRPEAELAF
+784 KRAEAELAF

-806 SEFETRIQNMPR
+806 SEFETRIQNLPR

>member
-1 MAGGGG
+1 M
-7 DTIGPAG
+7 
-14 ERRGGVIRGGRPGS
+14 
-28 GRAEFCHATARAR
+28 
-41 IGENPSNWTAKEQGT
+41 
-56 AVTERN
+56 TERN

-155 HVHQWLKA
+155 NVHEWLKA

-171 AVDLGIQTLRGL
+171 AVDLGIQALRGL

-207 RGRYQLKLID
+207 RGRYQMKLID
-217 LGLAKNLEVQSG
+217 LGLAKNLEVQAG

-276 GLPPFDSENQH
+276 GKPPFDSENQH

-298 MPLIGRNP
+298 QPLIGRNP

-317 VLKGLEKDRER
+317 VLRGLEKDRELR
-328 RFPDAI
+328 YPDAL
-334 SFLQALVRMA
+334 SFLQALVHMA

-353 EIEVPAAARGAVRV
+353 EIELPAVARSSAKP
-367 EAASSPRPAS
+367 APASSPRPTS
-377 RSGSVSEL
+377 RSGSASEL

-407 SRLVEL
+407 SRLADL
-413 ANQAV
+413 AKQAF
-418 VAGRYDDAAGLV
+418 AARRYDDAAALV

-436 APRNPAVA
+436 SPRNPAVA
-444 ELRERLAAVG
+444 QLKAQLAEVG
-454 KALAQPAARPQVTPV
+454 KAFSALPAKPGAAARGVT
-469 APPAAV
+469 
-475 PAPAPAAAPVP
+475 PAPAPLAERAVAPT
-486 PAARPSRTADIVLPA
+486 PAPLPV
-501 AAQIPTAPAETAAPA
+501 PTAPLASIAPITPIPVQPIAAPR
-516 APAAPVRPA
+516 AAPVRPV
-525 PAARPAAPEPTAEQR
+525 PTEPTTEQR
-540 EIAAKSAEAER
+540 EHAAKVAEAER

-570 TLLELE
+570 TLVELD
-576 PHHPRRELFASA
+576 PHHPRRDLFARA
-588 IQIMGEERGKMEIA
+588 VGIMGEERGKMEIA
-602 GGILAEGRDALL
+602 GAILAEGRDAVL
-614 HGDLAAARKRLEQ
+614 HGDLVAARRKLDQ
-627 LEKSDPTLQLAEA
+627 LEKSDPTLQLSEA
-640 LRASIATAEQ
+640 LRNSIQSAEH
-650 QAASAAAVDRRRENL
+650 QAASDAAVDRRRDNL
-665 ESLLESHRLDEA
+665 ESLLEARRLEEA
-677 ERELQRLS
+677 ERELARLS

-693 VETYRLRIADI
+693 VENYRLRIADI

-709 RDSRAHEFER
+709 RESKSQEFER
-719 QYKEKVQA
+719 LYKEKVQA
-727 RDWFAARDVVLEF
+727 KDWYAARNVVLDF
-740 ERAIPDS
+740 GRTVPDS

-769 IEQGVLQLEGYLRQK
+769 IEQGVLQLENFLRLR
-784 KRPEAELAF
+784 KRAEAELAF
-793 KILLQMDPEYPRR
+793 KIVLQMDPEYPRR
-806 SEFETRIQNMPR
+806 AEFEARIHNLLR

>member
-1 MAGGGG
+1 M
-7 DTIGPAG
+7 
-14 ERRGGVIRGGRPGS
+14 
-28 GRAEFCHATARAR
+28 
-41 IGENPSNWTAKEQGT
+41 
-56 AVTERN
+56 TERN

-149 EHIEGE
+149 EHIEGD
-155 HVHQWLKA
+155 HVHDWMKT

-207 RGRYQLKLID
+207 RGRYQVKLID
-217 LGLAKNLEVQSG
+217 LGLAKNLEAAAG

-276 GLPPFDSENQH
+276 GKPPFDSENQH

-298 MPLIGRNP
+298 QPLIGRNP
-306 QVRVPQELNDL
+306 AVLVPRELNDL
-317 VLKGLEKDRER
+317 ILKGLEKDREL

-334 SFLQALVRMA
+334 TFLQALVHMA

-353 EIEVPAAARGAVRV
+353 EISLPVMAGAAAKVPAT
-367 EAASSPRPAS
+367 SSPRPTT
-377 RSGSVSEL
+377 RSGSASEL
-385 SREERIDLLAQIER
+385 SREERIDLLAQIDR

-407 SRLVEL
+407 SRIADL
-413 ANQAV
+413 ATQAF
-418 VAGRYDDAAGLV
+418 AARRYDDAAGLV
-430 TQLEAV
+430 TQLEAM
-436 APRNPAVA
+436 APRNPLVA
-444 ELRERLAAVG
+444 QLREQLAEVG
-454 KALAQPAARPQVTPV
+454 AGLSLSPAKA
-469 APPAAV
+469 
-475 PAPAPAAAPVP
+475 APAPGPSPVAATP
-486 PAARPSRTADIVLPA
+486 PRPSRTADTAVTPSPA
-501 AAQIPTAPAETAAPA
+501 MAPGAATPPPA
-516 APAAPVRPA
+516 VRT
-525 PAARPAAPEPTAEQR
+525 PAARPIPAEPTTEQR
-540 EIAAKSAEAER
+540 EHSAKVAEAER

-570 TLLELE
+570 TLVELD
-576 PHHPRRELFASA
+576 PHHPRRDLFASA
-588 IQIMGEERGKMEIA
+588 VRIMGEERGKMEIA
-602 GGILAEGRDALL
+602 GAILTEGRDALL
-614 HGDLAAARKRLEQ
+614 RGDLVAARRKLEQ
-627 LEKSDPTLQLAEA
+627 LEKSDPTLQLSEE
-640 LRASIATAEQ
+640 LRSSIRTAEQ
-650 QAASAAAVDRRRENL
+650 QAATDAAVDRRRENL
-665 ESLLESHRLDEA
+665 ESLLDSNRLDEA

-685 ATGLAKVS
+685 STGLAKVS
-693 VETYRLRIADI
+693 VENYRLRIADI

-709 RDSRAHEFER
+709 RDTRAQEFER
-719 QYKEKVQA
+719 LYKEKVQA
-727 RDWFAARDVVLEF
+727 RDWYAARDVVLDF
-740 ERAIPDS
+740 ERSIPDS

-769 IEQGVLQLEGYLRQK
+769 IEQGVHQLEGFLRQK
-784 KRPEAELAF
+784 KRSEAELAF

-806 SEFETRIQNMPR
+806 SEFETRIQSLPR

>member
-1 MAGGGG
+1 
-7 DTIGPAG
+7 
-14 ERRGGVIRGGRPGS
+14 
-28 GRAEFCHATARAR
+28 
-41 IGENPSNWTAKEQGT
+41 
-56 AVTERN
+56 
-62 SGTILDG
+62 
-69 KYEILDRLAAGGM
+69 
-82 GEIWRAR
+82 
-89 HVHLQELRVIK
+89 
-100 ILRADRATD
+100 
-109 PHALQRFAQ
+109 
-118 EARIA
+118 
-123 TQIKHPNVAILY
+123 
-135 DFSRL
+135 
-140 PDGSFYMVS
+140 MVS

-155 HVHQWLKA
+155 HVHDWLKT

-207 RGRYQLKLID
+207 RGRYQMKLID
-217 LGLAKNLEVQSG
+217 LGLAKNLEAQAG

-276 GLPPFDSENQH
+276 GKPPFDSENQH

-298 MPLIGRNP
+298 IPLIGRNP

-317 VLKGLEKDRER
+317 VLKGLEKDREL

-334 SFLQALVRMA
+334 TFLQALVRMA

-353 EIEVPAAARGAVRV
+353 EIEVPAGVRSAARPPAS
-367 EAASSPRPAS
+367 SSPRPTS
-377 RSGSVSEL
+377 RTGSASEL

-407 SRLVEL
+407 SRLAEL
-413 ANQAV
+413 ASQAFA
-418 VAGRYDDAAGLV
+418 AGRYDDAAGLV
-430 TQLEAV
+430 TQLESV

-444 ELRERLAAVG
+444 RLKEQLADVG
-454 KALAQPAARPQVTPV
+454 RGLQAPAAKPPS
-469 APPAAV
+469 AP
-475 PAPAPAAAPVP
+475 PAPAPAAAPAP
-486 PAARPSRTADIVLPA
+486 ARPSRTADIVLPPPVTPA
-501 AAQIPTAPAETAAPA
+501 VAPAPA
-516 APAAPVRPA
+516 VRTPPARPA
-525 PAARPAAPEPTAEQR
+525 PAEPTSEQR
-540 EIAAKSAEAER
+540 EHAAKAAEAER

-570 TLLELE
+570 TLIELE

-588 IQIMGEERGKMEIA
+588 IRIMGEERGKMEIA
-602 GGILAEGRDALL
+602 GAILAEGRDALL
-614 HGDLAAARKRLEQ
+614 HGDLAAARKKLEQ
-627 LEKSDPTLQLAEA
+627 LEKSDPTLQLSEA
-640 LRASIATAEQ
+640 LRASIQTAEQ
-650 QAASAAAVDRRRENL
+650 QAATEAALDRRRENL
-665 ESLLESHRLDEA
+665 ETLLESHRLEEA
-677 ERELQRLS
+677 ERELARLS
-685 ATGLAKVS
+685 SSGLARVS
-693 VETYRLRIADI
+693 VENYRLRIADI

-709 RDSRAHEFER
+709 RDSKSHEFER
-719 QYKEKVQA
+719 AYKEKVQA
-727 RDWFAARDVVLEF
+727 RDWYAAREIVLEF

-769 IEQGVLQLEGYLRQK
+769 IEQGVQQLENYLRLK
-784 KRPEAELAF
+784 KRSEAELAF

-806 SEFETRIQNMPR
+806 AEFETRIQSLPR